1 MSIMYGMKGCN
12 ILKKRIAIIGS
23 TGSIGTQALDILANY
38 PDHFEIKSIAAYQN
52 IDVLEQQIMMFSPAQ
67 VVVINEDRASQLNN
81 RLLPNDVKVKSGR
94 EALVDLVTDQD
105 VDVVLMAVVGIAG
118 LEPTIAALRAGKVV
132 ALANKEVMVTG
143 GQIVNQLIKE
153 FGGKVIPVDS
163 EHSAIFQAIQGCR
176 DTNEVNKI
184 ILTASGGPFR
194 GYNRDKLKNVTLED
208 ALKHP
213 NWEMGDKI
221 TIDSAT
227 LMNKGLE
234 VIEAKWLFDI
244 DVDRIDV
251 VVHPQSIIH
260 SMVEF
265 IDGSVMAQ
273 MGVPDMRLPILYAM
287 TYPYR
292 FETQLKSLNLV
303 EVGSLT
309 FEERNLLLNSF
320 SLIIQSIKENKFNPV
335 LIKNTYVNNYLS
347 FHALDINQFGKENK
361 LYLDSISQVLNKYYI
376 KNDTLDRISQK
387 SQSIKKSIQTKLD
400 RSLNKL
406 SKQKQEL
413 LESQD
418 REKYKIYADLISA
431 NIYKIEKGAKEV
443 ELDNFYTETMEKI
456 RIPLD
461 ERFSPAKNAQRYY
474 KKYSKL
480 KNAHSLLLRQIPETK
495 EEIDYL
501 ENVLISIDNCT
512 EIIELSE
519 IKEELI
525 KEGYLKGK
533 VKKRKKKNPISKPYH
548 YISSDGFHIYVGKNN
563 KQNDYLTLRFAH
575 KEDLWFHVQNMP
587 GSHVIIKG
595 EGKKISHTALEEAAI
610 LAAYYSKGKA
620 STNVAVDYTERKN
633 VKKPKNAKTGMV
645 IYEDFSTIFVT
656 PNKEQIENRVGG
668 N

>member
-1 MSIMYGMKGCN
+1 MSLDGIVTRAIVKELNHTILGGRIDKVYQHEKDEILLNIYNKGRNNKLIISASSNNPRIHLTDHTLSNPQTPPMFCMLLRKHLTRGIILNIEQFLMDRVVFIDISSIDELGLPSEKRLIVEIMGRHSN
-12 ILKKRIAIIGS
+12 IILIDKNSQKIIDSIKRVSLDMSRIRQVLPGIKYENPQIGNKLNP
-23 TGSIGTQALDILANY
+23 LD
-38 PDHFEIKSIAAYQN
+38 F
-52 IDVLEQQIMMFSPAQ
+52 
-67 VVVINEDRASQLNN
+67 NENQFN
-81 RLLPNDVKVKSGR
+81 RLLDESSPNTKIYKFFYTHY
-94 EALVDLVTDQD
+94 L
-105 VDVVLMAVVGIAG
+105 G
-118 LEPTIAALRAGKVV
+118 LSPLIS
-132 ALANKEVMVTG
+132 KEVCF
-143 GQIVNQLIKE
+143 I
-153 FGGKVIPVDS
+153 
-163 EHSAIFQAIQGCR
+163 
-176 DTNEVNKI
+176 
-184 ILTASGGPFR
+184 SG
-194 GYNRDKLKNVTLED
+194 
-208 ALKHP
+208 
-213 NWEMGDKI
+213 I
-221 TIDSAT
+221 
-227 LMNKGLE
+227 
-234 VIEAKWLFDI
+234 DI
-244 DVDRIDV
+244 DR
-251 VVHPQSIIH
+251 SI
-260 SMVEF
+260 
-265 IDGSVMAQ
+265 
-273 MGVPDMRLPILYAM
+273 
-287 TYPYR
+287 
-292 FETQLKSLNLV
+292 
-303 EVGSLT
+303 GSLT
-309 FEERNLLLNSF
+309 FKEKNLLLNSF

-413 LESQD
+413 VESQD
-418 REKYKIYADLISA
+418 REKYKIYADFISA

-645 IYEDFSTIFVT
+645 IYENFNTIFVT
-656 PNKEQIENRVGG
+656 PHKNYVEKMEKVDE
-668 N
+668 

>member
-1 MSIMYGMKGCN
+1 MSLDGIVTRAIVKELNHTILGGRIDKVYQHEKDEILLNIYNKGRNNKLIISASSNNPRIHLTDHTLSNPQTPPMFCMLLRKHLTRGIILNIEQFLMDRVVFIDISSIDELGLPSEKRLIVEIMGRHSN
-12 ILKKRIAIIGS
+12 IILIDKNSQKIIDSIKRVSLDMSRIRQVLPGIKYENPQIGNKLNP
-23 TGSIGTQALDILANY
+23 LD
-38 PDHFEIKSIAAYQN
+38 F
-52 IDVLEQQIMMFSPAQ
+52 
-67 VVVINEDRASQLNN
+67 NENQFN
-81 RLLPNDVKVKSGR
+81 RLLDESSPNTKIYKFFYTHY
-94 EALVDLVTDQD
+94 L
-105 VDVVLMAVVGIAG
+105 G
-118 LEPTIAALRAGKVV
+118 LSPLIS
-132 ALANKEVMVTG
+132 KEVCF
-143 GQIVNQLIKE
+143 I
-153 FGGKVIPVDS
+153 
-163 EHSAIFQAIQGCR
+163 
-176 DTNEVNKI
+176 
-184 ILTASGGPFR
+184 SG
-194 GYNRDKLKNVTLED
+194 
-208 ALKHP
+208 
-213 NWEMGDKI
+213 I
-221 TIDSAT
+221 
-227 LMNKGLE
+227 
-234 VIEAKWLFDI
+234 DI
-244 DVDRIDV
+244 DR
-251 VVHPQSIIH
+251 SI
-260 SMVEF
+260 
-265 IDGSVMAQ
+265 
-273 MGVPDMRLPILYAM
+273 
-287 TYPYR
+287 
-292 FETQLKSLNLV
+292 
-303 EVGSLT
+303 GSLT
-309 FEERNLLLNSF
+309 FKEKNLLLNSF

-645 IYEDFSTIFVT
+645 IYENFNTIFVT
-656 PNKEQIENRVGG
+656 PHKSYVEKMEKVDE
-668 N
+668 